1 MIYSILIG
9 ALAGWL
15 AGRIMGAADR
25 GLLRDII
32 VGVVGSAIGSFI
44 FRRVGFYS
52 TGILADLIVGVVGA
66 CLFIWLIDKLS
77 Q

>member
-44 FRRVGFYS
+44 FRRLGFYS
-52 TGILADLIVGVVGA
+52 TRILADLNGGVGGA

-77 Q
+77 R